1 MARAKIKWR
10 RAAFREMRT
19 SAPVRAMVQESVDA
33 IANACGEGYEAEVRD
48 GRTRV
53 HGSVA
58 TADFAAMTDNARNNT
73 LLKNIE
79 AGRQ

>member
-1 MARAKIKWR
+1 MARTKIVWR
-10 RAAFREMRT
+10 RPSFREIRT
-19 SAPVRAMVQESVDA
+19 SAPVRAMVQDSVDA
-33 IANACGEGYEAEVRD
+33 IAEACGEGYEAEVSE
-48 GRTRV
+48 GRSRV
-53 HGSVA
+53 RGSVV